1 MEYSDLFESV
11 LKAVYMLR
19 DDNGRISLSDV
30 YSYLNDKGKTSVFA
44 DDNETLRTILE
55 SEDFAPFVKLE
66 RVEEDGGQRSAL
78 YALLTEDGEQRA
90 VQLNDARFNNP
101 QTLFNWGFMG
111 RYAERIEQLAQLAL
125 PESWDEPNRPN
136 GVLYSYIAVTFQ
148 RLLQEKKEGN
158 RLAIVETDKWAAF
171 NTGLVDRF
179 YDPIF
184 ALFSLNKRAGMQKW
198 VFNAWCTP
206 GNRRA
211 GQVLSRF
218 FDELPRK
225 ASYFTKP
232 SEYLYDPM
240 GGTPTL
246 PFDHIMDRLSR
257 LPLEFLQRYKGESFE
272 WPEGE
277 FEADQEFFEKYKAAL
292 EEDGLA
298 LLHFKDAL
306 ELSLRRA
313 IKRITSNYRIAL
325 PIYDSKRRRMMLL
338 VPMSLD
344 SGNLEKVD
352 IALVVERAKVS
363 RKYVGHT
370 IYTPGMAYRKARM
383 VMRLE
388 SDWLSQSMLAAE
400 PHAEL
405 TNDDEETQLALDILD
420 AEANADAADKAAKAR
435 EEAEAKAAQAA
446 NEAKQDYLRQHDF
459 DDVFRPEVELAKV
472 KVVEKIPLD
481 VLQDRSSRYGKKS
494 QPSAEEIA
502 ARDAAA
508 AEAAA
513 QAEAAAKE
521 EAAKKKTFLYAP
533 DPYDYELPKDRDYD
547 ILGIYREGHG
557 KPYILVGR
565 YKFAA
570 RGFTDSG
577 IIEDDEVLF
586 DINSEPNLKGN
597 GTFQYAVNIRL
608 ADN

>member
-11 LKAVYMLR
+11 VKTIYMLR
-19 DDNGRISLSDV
+19 DESGRVSLPEV
-30 YSYLNDKGKTSVFA
+30 YSYLNEKGKTSVFA

-55 SEDFAPFVKLE
+55 SEDFAPFVK
-66 RVEEDGGQRSAL
+66 VEKEGDTDRFLRFVS
-78 YALLTEDGEQRA
+78 LTEEGEQRA
-90 VQLNDARFNNP
+90 EQLNDARFRNP
-101 QTLFNWGFMG
+101 QNLFNWGFMG
-111 RYAERIEQLAQLAL
+111 RYAERIDQLAQLAL
-125 PESWDEPNRPN
+125 PENWDEPNRPN

-158 RLAIVETDKWAAF
+158 RLAIVENDKWAAF

-184 ALFSLNKRAGMQKW
+184 ALFSLNKRTGMQKW
-198 VFNAWCTP
+198 VFNSWCTP

-240 GGTPTL
+240 GGIPTL
-246 PFDHIMDRLSR
+246 PFDHIMERLSR
-257 LPLEFLQRYKGESFE
+257 LPLDFLKRYKGESFE

-277 FEADQEFFEKYKAAL
+277 FETNQEFYENYRKAL
-292 EEDGLA
+292 EDDGLA
-298 LLHFKDAL
+298 MLHFKDAL

-313 IKRITSNYRIAL
+313 IKRISFNYRIAL

-352 IALVVERAKVS
+352 IALVTERAKVS

-400 PHAEL
+400 PHAEI
-405 TNDDEETQLALDILD
+405 TNDDEETQLALEILD
-420 AEANADAADKAAKAR
+420 ANANADAADKAAKAR
-435 EEAEAKAAQAA
+435 EEAEAKAIQAA
-446 NEAKQDYLRQHDF
+446 NDAKQDYLRQHDF
-459 DDVFRPEVELAKV
+459 DDIFRPEVELNRPKV
-472 KVVEKIPLD
+472 IEKIPLD

-494 QPSAEEIA
+494 QPSPEEVS
-502 ARDAAA
+502 AREA

-513 QAEAAAKE
+513 AAAAAKAEE
-521 EAAKKKTFLYAP
+521 EASKQNFLYAP

-586 DINSEPNLKGN
+586 DINSEPNLRGN

-608 ADN
+608 ADD